1 MALRGIRFCKDCEN
15 ILNARE
21 LIDEG
26 NSDRSLI
33 YSCRVCDYNEIAVEA
48 EDFLVYH
55 RQVIHAP
62 ESSKQDFSD
71 WPMDPTLPT
80 TFSAYCPKCGNN
92 EAVYFVAEEGDT
104 ESGMQLTYV
113 CCGRRGDLRCGF
125 SWQK

>member
-21 LIDEG
+21 QAEEG
-26 NSDRSLI
+26 TSERSLI
-33 YSCRVCDYNEIAVEA
+33 YSCRVCDYTEEATEA

-71 WPMDPTLPT
+71 FPMDPTLPAT
-80 TFSAYCPKCGNN
+80 TKAHCPKCGYN

-113 CCGRRGDLRCGF
+113 CCGKRGDLRCGF